1 MGKKKMT
8 EYCQSKGIPRT
19 DKSLG
24 MELVQVKN
32 PINQILAMKN
42 DFETMKDL
50 FSLIVNEIS
59 SLNSIIRN

>member
-1 MGKKKMT
+1 MAKKKIT
-8 EYCQSKGIPRT
+8 EYCQSKGMLRT

-24 MELVQVKN
+24 MELVQAKN

-50 FSLIVNEIS
+50 FSQIVNEIS

>member
-1 MGKKKMT
+1 MT
-8 EYCQSKGIPRT
+8 EYCQSKGIHRT

-24 MELVQVKN
+24 MELVQAKN

-50 FSLIVNEIS
+50 FSQIVNEIS